1 MRMAFT
7 IAMRATPT
15 SAKTASQSVAIPPA
29 PRMRTS
35 SFTPKAS
42 EMFCQTIRRVC
53 LPARMAVATLEG
65 WSVCI
70 TTSAVSMAAS
80 LPSPPMTKGKNRGII
95 DAVAHKGYPV
105 GRVAAECF
113 DVLHLSVRQQVSV
126 CLGDAQLFCKV
137 SNNGLFVSR

>member
-1 MRMAFT
+1 MAFT

-65 WSVCI
+65 WSEI
-70 TTSAVSMAAS
+70 GRAS
-80 LPSPPMTKGKNRGII
+80 CKER
-95 DAVAHKGYPV
+95 
-105 GRVAAECF
+105 
-113 DVLHLSVRQQVSV
+113 V
-126 CLGDAQLFCKV
+126 CLYV
-137 SNNGLFVSR
+137 